1 MESRKVSLAIALA
14 VALMTMGGL
23 REAAHAQCIEPSV
36 GTSLQPMGANDLQA
50 SSFTSTS
57 WWSAWTSRFGSISV
71 NGWGRTPARQGVM
84 RASVA
89 VLRERRSLLR

>member
-1 MESRKVSLAIALA
+1 MESRKVSLAIAFTMTLA
-14 VALMTMGGL
+14 VSAM
-23 REAAHAQCIEPSV
+23 V
-36 GTSLQPMGANDLQA
+36 GTARAQYPDPSTGMSLQPVGANDLQA
-50 SSFTSTS
+50 TSVASTP

-71 NGWGRTPARQGVM
+71 NGWGRTPARQGVV

>member
-1 MESRKVSLAIALA
+1 MERRKVSLAIALTM
-14 VALMTMGGL
+14 ALGTLVTWRGN
-23 REAAHAQCIEPSV
+23 AQAQCPD
-36 GTSLQPMGANDLQA
+36 GTTGMYLQAMGANDLQA
-50 SSFTSTS
+50 SSFASTP

-71 NGWGRTPARQGVM
+71 NGWGRTPARQGVL

>member
-1 MESRKVSLAIALA
+1 MEPRKVSLAIALT
-14 VALMTMGGL
+14 VGLMTAGGL
-23 REAAHAQCIEPSV
+23 GTVHAQCSEPSA
-36 GTSLQPMGANDLQA
+36 GTSLQPVGANDLQA
-50 SSFTSTS
+50 TSSSITP

-71 NGWGRTPARQGVM
+71 NGWGRTPARQGVV